1 MDIYESYLKRK
12 RLSQA
17 SIKAYKHT
25 IQHFIEWLESEYLNL
40 KICRSADI
48 MAYLQLLKQSGNQNK
63 TMAHK
68 LRAISLL
75 FESMDILPNPA
86 AVLQIKGIN
95 KGVPTHLLTQK
106 ELDALYKN
114 HPDESI
120 FEKRD
125 KVIIG
130 LIIYQG
136 ISKGSLMKLSIEDV
150 QSTFISVPSSK
161 RSNPRRLPIEEVQKA
176 LLEKY
181 TTQIRCQIMQ
191 ESSDLFIVSQ
201 RSNKPRG
208 IIEQA
213 MRRLKAQHPKVQT
226 ISQLRGSRI
235 AIWLK
240 THNLRQVQQMAGHRY
255 VSSTERYQMQYLED
269 LQKDLVK
276 YHPRK

>member
-25 IQHFIEWLESEYLNL
+25 IQHFMGWLESEYLNL

-48 MAYLQLLKQSGNQNK
+48 MAYLQLLKQSRNQNK

-86 AVLQIKGIN
+86 VVLQIKGIN
-95 KGVPTHLLTQK
+95 RSVPSHLLSQK
-106 ELDALYKN
+106 ELDALYEN
-114 HPDESI
+114 HPNESI

-150 QSTFISVPSSK
+150 QSSFISVPSSK
-161 RSNPRRLPIEEVQKA
+161 RSNPRSLPIEEVQKE

-191 ESSDLFIVSQ
+191 QPSDLFIVSQ

>member
-114 HPDESI
+114 HPNESI

-150 QSTFISVPSSK
+150 QSSFISVPSSK
-161 RSNPRRLPIEEVQKA
+161 RSNPRRLPIADVQKE

-191 ESSDLFIVSQ
+191 QPSDLFIVSQ

-213 MRRLKAQHPKVQT
+213 MRRLKVQHPKVQT

>member
-25 IQHFIEWLESEYLNL
+25 TQHFMGWLESEYLNL

-95 KGVPTHLLTQK
+95 KGVPTNLLSQK
-106 ELDALYKN
+106 ELDTLYEN
-114 HPDESI
+114 YPNESI

-161 RSNPRRLPIEEVQKA
+161 RSNPRSLPIEEVQKE

-191 ESSDLFIVSQ
+191 QPSDLFIVSQ

-240 THNLRQVQQMAGHRY
+240 SYNLIQVQQMAGHRY